1 MAVRLLLLPLLMATG
16 SLDSST
22 PRRLSSWP
30 RCQGGATFHP
40 QLKIEKRNLARY
52 EYEKQR
58 HEHLSEKELEDALTT
73 RGSDYATIRY
83 HHNIHK
89 VCTGKPWKGTSS
101 NFFLNNPTCCSMQ
114 TLELEVARELE
125 AAGVETRTVK
135 RTEYN
140 DDVVR

>member
-1 MAVRLLLLPLLMATG
+1 MGPL
-16 SLDSST
+16 
-22 PRRLSSWP
+22 
-30 RCQGGATFHP
+30 FIHN
-40 QLKIEKRNLARY
+40 LKLKKNLARY

-89 VCTGKPWKGTSS
+89 VCMGKPWKGTSS
-101 NFFLNNPTCCSMQ
+101 NFLNDPNLCSMQ